1 MSEKEGLEKD
11 ITPNMTKKMAKKN
24 LNELNDNTSD
34 SLSQPDKRVKLDYRR
49 VTDQPISHKVPI
61 TESLVDDS
69 NHCTIPTDETETT
82 DCDDNTNTIR
92 QPSSTTEDQNSALKT
107 LLTSNDLA
115 PLFATFFKAMV
126 SSISAESAEKL
137 MNTDHDHSDTTPSNN
152 NRLATLFI
160 NESKVLFL
168 RIRKPPPELI
178 LTLARECAR
187 HLEITELDANKAK
200 QKGCGWFATWRVR
213 LYNECTELAFSFL
226 DNYNVSMDDLP
237 NSSHLRNFVSADDIT
252 NIFEPQLKQVRRDS
266 LLENQLSWNALKS
279 YLAEVTLTMIHYFV
293 CKNIDRNRYNNSTK
307 GQRVGWR
314 NAMLSD
320 LHSLD
325 RITID
330 IRVVSESGVTLAQN
344 LNIRSYVSL

>member
-1 MSEKEGLEKD
+1 
-11 ITPNMTKKMAKKN
+11 
-24 LNELNDNTSD
+24 
-34 SLSQPDKRVKLDYRR
+34 
-49 VTDQPISHKVPI
+49 
-61 TESLVDDS
+61 
-69 NHCTIPTDETETT
+69 
-82 DCDDNTNTIR
+82 
-92 QPSSTTEDQNSALKT
+92 
-107 LLTSNDLA
+107 
-115 PLFATFFKAMV
+115 MV

-137 MNTDHDHSDTTPSNN
+137 MNTDPDHSNTTPSNN

-266 LLENQLSWNALKS
+266 LLEN
-279 YLAEVTLTMIHYFV
+279 
-293 CKNIDRNRYNNSTK
+293 
-307 GQRVGWR
+307 
-314 NAMLSD
+314 
-320 LHSLD
+320 
-325 RITID
+325 
-330 IRVVSESGVTLAQN
+330 
-344 LNIRSYVSL
+344 

>member
-1 MSEKEGLEKD
+1 MTKKRTTRNTKRSITKKGSTSTLPLNIEVETTSTVSTLANTTFPEIPSVVIDDLESEMSEK
-11 ITPNMTKKMAKKN
+11 
-24 LNELNDNTSD
+24 
-34 SLSQPDKRVKLDYRR
+34 R
-49 VTDQPISHKVPI
+49 
-61 TESLVDDS
+61 
-69 NHCTIPTDETETT
+69 
-82 DCDDNTNTIR
+82 
-92 QPSSTTEDQNSALKT
+92 PSSTTEDQNSALKT
-107 LLTSNDLA
+107 LLTSNDLV

-137 MNTDHDHSDTTPSNN
+137 MNTDPDHSNTTPSNN

-237 NSSHLRNFVSADDIT
+237 NSSHLRNF
-252 NIFEPQLKQVRRDS
+252 
-266 LLENQLSWNALKS
+266 LSWNALKS

-307 GQRVGWR
+307 GQRAGWR

-330 IRVVSESGVTLAQN
+330 IRVISESG
-344 LNIRSYVSL
+344 

>member
-1 MSEKEGLEKD
+1 MTKKRTTRNTKRSITKKGSTSTLPLNIEVETTSTVSTLANTTFPEIPSVVIDDLESEMSEKR
-11 ITPNMTKKMAKKN
+11 
-24 LNELNDNTSD
+24 LN
-34 SLSQPDKRVKLDYRR
+34 YRR
-49 VTDQPISHKVPI
+49 EIAKYNQVTDQPISHKVPI
-61 TESLVDDS
+61 TEYL
-69 NHCTIPTDETETT
+69 
-82 DCDDNTNTIR
+82 
-92 QPSSTTEDQNSALKT
+92 PSSTTEDQNSALKT
-107 LLTSNDLA
+107 LLTSNDLV

-137 MNTDHDHSDTTPSNN
+137 MNTDPDHSNTTPSNN

-237 NSSHLRNFVSADDIT
+237 NSSHLRNF
-252 NIFEPQLKQVRRDS
+252 
-266 LLENQLSWNALKS
+266 LSWNALKS

-307 GQRVGWR
+307 GQRAGWR

-330 IRVVSESGVTLAQN
+330 IRVISESGVTLAQN